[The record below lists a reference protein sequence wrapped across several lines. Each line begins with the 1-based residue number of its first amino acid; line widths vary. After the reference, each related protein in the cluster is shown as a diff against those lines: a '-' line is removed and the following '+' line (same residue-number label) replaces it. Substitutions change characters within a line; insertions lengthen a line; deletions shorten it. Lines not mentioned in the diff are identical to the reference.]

1 MEAYNRG
8 KKKKKKSSKS
18 NSYMIREMLTSQRNE
33 ELEEAISN
41 RFVISE
47 RFGMSQSVKR
57 IIKASRA
64 VDGKYT
70 KRFGEG
76 AAGYKTGNPNLIGLK
91 PPADGTFSCAV
102 KKKNA

>member
-1 MEAYNRG
+1 
-8 KKKKKKSSKS
+8 
-18 NSYMIREMLTSQRNE
+18 MIREMLTSQRNE

-47 RFGMSQSVKR
+47 RFGMSQSVNR

-76 AAGYKTGNPNLIGLK
+76 AAGYKTGNPNHLCDWFETACRWYVLLR
-91 PPADGTFSCAV
+91 SE
-102 KKKNA
+102 KKKCLTPIHSRVMSSTIVRCVR